1 VWSASGLKE
10 SLTFLVVTCVLT
22 AAVASVRAAWVW
34 RPLAAVIVI
43 AGLAAL
49 RTFRAGAFEITA
61 VGVAL
66 GLAGGFITR
75 RLWRVAIVVA
85 MLAALAVSASRSERI
100 HASALTILR
109 PAAAKHL
116 GHVFT
121 RGHAYKLLDQRL
133 YDSRITDSMTWSEA
147 VRFVRRSIV
156 SVVLYP
162 LPWES
167 QSTAELLYVPEQ
179 IAWYLILLTALG
191 GVAAGI
197 RRDALV
203 TSILLAYATAA
214 LAVVALNT
222 GNIGTLVRH
231 RAFALPY
238 LIALSA
244 VGVTAAIGRL
254 SSSSRSAFSTV
265 R

>member
-1 VWSASGLKE
+1 MAIVA
-10 SLTFLVVTCVLT
+10 VVV
-22 AAVASVRAAWVW
+22 AAVA
-34 RPLAAVIVI
+34 
-43 AGLAAL
+43 
-49 RTFRAGAFEITA
+49 
-61 VGVAL
+61 
-66 GLAGGFITR
+66 
-75 RLWRVAIVVA
+75 
-85 MLAALAVSASRSERI
+85 VSAVRSERVQ
-100 HASALTILR
+100 AAALTVLR
-109 PAAAKHL
+109 PAAGTHL

-133 YDSRITDSMTWSEA
+133 YDSRITDSMTWNEA
-147 VRFVRRSIV
+147 VRFVGRSVV

-162 LPWES
+162 MPWES

-179 IAWYLILLTALG
+179 IAWYLIVLTAMA
-191 GVAAGI
+191 GVASGL

-203 TSILLAYATAA
+203 TSILLAYAIAA

-244 VGVTAAIGRL
+244 VGVAAVLGRL
-254 SSSSRSAFSTV
+254 SGGPRLAHS
-265 R
+265 